1 MQGMESMAS
10 ELVRTKTAPL
20 KLLKVFPLSSIY
32 HIIFLECRTCMLIFE
47 MRQEVCHILL
57 PQTILVIFKSNLGE
71 FN

>member
-1 MQGMESMAS
+1 MHGMKSVAS

-20 KLLKVFPLSSIY
+20 KLLKVFPLSSKN
-32 HIIFLECRTCMLIFE
+32 HIVQDLLIFE
-47 MRQEVCHILL
+47 KRQEICHLLL